1 MLNISDNDYDFLKK
15 HIKDLDVYLNNKSVN
30 PLLTKIDE
38 VILYKGFDKDYFYND
53 FGKKAQEVYDS
64 LYDNNEY

>member
-53 FGKKAQEVYDS
+53 FGKKAQEVYDR